1 MAASA
6 PVPANLPLLL
16 LSTSEPEPEPE
27 PAREDSQSTALTP
40 PGTAFLIAT
49 FFSGFRTLHTYMCV
63 SSAPEAQC
71 CESAVQL
78 NEFTRALWK
87 DQREV
92 IGSRFGTSYRTTFPL
107 DWIGIDRTG

>member
-1 MAASA
+1 MDSTYAWNVTSHTLMAASA

-16 LSTSEPEPEPE
+16 LSTSEPEPEP
-27 PAREDSQSTALTP
+27 AREDEDSQSTALTP

-78 NEFTRALWK
+78 NEFTRAEWK
-87 DQREV
+87 AQREV
-92 IGSRFGTSYRTTFPL
+92 ITSRFVTS
-107 DWIGIDRTG
+107 